1 LGAIAGESPLE
12 VEARLRA
19 FPRQAAAWADARLV
33 DELKPA
39 ANGDVEPWELHS
51 ELVLVCPE
59 VRERARELLPGR
71 DPETSRSRLRALAS
85 SSSGTDPFANAPKL
99 PVAVVGYALWRL
111 AETARSALVVI
122 AAVVALAVLAEILR

>member
-19 FPRQAAAWADARLV
+19 FPQQAAAWADARLV

-85 SSSGTDPFANAPKL
+85 SSSGTDVANAPKL

>member
-33 DELKPA
+33 DELKP

-85 SSSGTDPFANAPKL
+85 SSSGTDVANAPKL

>member
-39 ANGDVEPWELHS
+39 ANGDVAPWELHS

-85 SSSGTDPFANAPKL
+85 SSSGTDVANAPKL

>member
-39 ANGDVEPWELHS
+39 ANGDVAPWELHS

-85 SSSGTDPFANAPKL
+85 SSSGTHVANAPKL

>member
-85 SSSGTDPFANAPKL
+85 SSSGTDVANAPKL